1 MVNMI
6 IRGMNRLSVMS
17 YFSGRSRLVK
27 TIIMGVFVAAF
38 AALFTM
44 RSAIDA
50 DTTIYPLP
58 PSNLRSTMVD
68 RYVRASG
75 TFLTDGAVE
84 VRTRL
89 LGVFDRVMRFIP
101 LMTPGVT
108 EPLMVLDDNSPALR
122 AGSNTVTLVGRILKG
137 ETREPDLYLNVTS
150 PPSKVPYK
158 IIVALSVVLMC
169 GVVFAV
175 LLNWLVRSVDYA
187 ITIPQILVDM
197 AAKAQQPAKAPFLL
211 WFGSLGG
218 AYGGVVLRE
227 IPVSF
232 KAIPAEA
239 RIVPVYQRDLW
250 SVIIHRTRSARLMNI
265 ATSQGALPAVQLEF
279 EDERGIT
286 RKGLVAASDHS
297 VLDSMLSVLRYVGQ

>member
-1 MVNMI
+1 MVNLI
-6 IRGMNRLSVMS
+6 IRSLNRMSAIS

-27 TIIMGVFVAAF
+27 TIVLGIFVAAF

-44 RSAIDA
+44 RNAMDI

-58 PSNLRSTMVD
+58 PVNLRSTMVD

-75 TFLTDGAVE
+75 TFLADGAVE

-89 LGVFDRVMRFIP
+89 LGVIDRVMRFIP
-101 LMTPGVT
+101 LMTPGAA
-108 EPLMVLDDNSPALR
+108 EPLMVLDENMPSFR
-122 AGSNTVTLVGRILKG
+122 AGTNTVNLVGRILRG
-137 ETREPDLYLNVTS
+137 DAHEPDLYLSVST
-150 PPSKVPYK
+150 PPSKVPYS
-158 IIVALSVVLMC
+158 VASAISVVLMC
-169 GVVFAV
+169 GVVLAV
-175 LLNWLVRSVDYA
+175 LLNSLVRSADYA
-187 ITIPQILVDM
+187 VTVPQILVDF
-197 AAKAQQPAKAPFLL
+197 AAHTQHTAQSPFLL

-218 AYGGVVLRE
+218 AYGGVILRE

-250 SVIIHRTRSARLMNI
+250 SVIIHRTRSARLMTI

-286 RKGLVAASDHS
+286 RKGLVAASDHN